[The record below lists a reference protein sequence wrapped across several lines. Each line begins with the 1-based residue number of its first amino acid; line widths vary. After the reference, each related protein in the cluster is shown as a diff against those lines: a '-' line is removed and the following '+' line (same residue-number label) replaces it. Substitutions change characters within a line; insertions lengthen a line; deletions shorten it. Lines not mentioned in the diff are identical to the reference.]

1 MIQMNYELI
10 ERSGRKPAQPAY
22 QTAGAAAFD
31 LAAFLDAPLI
41 IPVRGRA
48 LVPTG
53 LKFAVPDG
61 YAGLILA
68 RSGLASKYGVS
79 MSNGVG
85 LIDSDYRGEIHVAL
99 CNNGDLPFT
108 ICDGDRVAQFL
119 LMETPRIELRL
130 LSVLDETARGEC
142 GFGSTGTGVKRC

>member
-1 MIQMNYELI
+1 MIQMSFELI
-10 ERSGRKPAQPAY
+10 ERGGRKPAKPAY
-22 QTAGAAAFD
+22 QTSGAAAFD

-41 IPVRGRA
+41 IPASGRG

-53 LKFAVPDG
+53 LKFAVPEG

-68 RSGLASKYGVS
+68 RSGLASKYGVA

-99 CNNGDLPFT
+99 CNHGDVPFT
-108 ICDGDRVAQFL
+108 IRDGDRVAQFL
-119 LMETPRIELRL
+119 LMETPRISLC
-130 LSVLDETARGEC
+130 LSMGLDGTPRGEC
-142 GFGSTGTGVKRC
+142 GFGSTGMGAKKC